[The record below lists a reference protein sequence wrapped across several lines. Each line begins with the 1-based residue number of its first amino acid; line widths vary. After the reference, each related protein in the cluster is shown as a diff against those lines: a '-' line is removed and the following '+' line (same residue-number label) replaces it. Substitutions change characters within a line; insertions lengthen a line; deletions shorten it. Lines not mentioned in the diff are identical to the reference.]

1 MVIDCDSSSNEVKKR
16 VFVVMLLVGKSKNV
30 IKLKV
35 SDLIK
40 YIYLIDPDFNIYKNS
55 ETMDNVKRVDFP
67 HESHSRSMA

>member
-1 MVIDCDSSSNEVKKR
+1 
-16 VFVVMLLVGKSKNV
+16 MLLVGKSKNV

-67 HESHSRSMA
+67 HESHSRSMAWPEGLRYEDTGVLETHDTS